1 MPSTV
6 CLHCN
11 QPLPAGAVFCAN
23 CGASV
28 PPARLHMSSSPPS
41 PASGAETMRA
51 SALPSGGD
59 YAPTQLQPPPAPAV
73 PAQGSQPGHDMYAA
87 QYPSASA
94 PPPPYFSQSGP
105 PAPGGMY
112 SPASGPQG
120 QMMPPPPMYAPGPPP
135 VIAPG
140 GGVQP
145 WAQPPKKRSG
155 AKVALGCLI
164 ALVLV
169 VAILGGGGFLLVK
182 ALSSKGGNTT
192 HQGSG
197 TPGAGSTS
205 GAGSTPGGTPAGT
218 QTLNNINRQAI
229 YAGVNLTILSAQ
241 EGAKLPDRQE
251 SDPKLNALEV
261 QIKADN
267 QTDVGV
273 YPSIQVLDAAGTNY
287 PLYTSSPSAVGAFW
301 VGNAVTS
308 GGLLFDVPSSSKI
321 GEFRLEI
328 GNNKEL
334 PVLVPLTGT
343 YDPTQ
348 WQPVPHQIGQ
358 TINYENGAIQYTV
371 TQIVVTTWTPG
382 HQAPKGTRFLEMYLH
397 VTNNT
402 AIGIDAGEGTP
413 PVYLLVF
420 PNGDR
425 HQLSPNAGEFI
436 DTVVGGG
443 ESKDV
448 GYDTF
453 EIPPTPTPGLQMVFL
468 FADGS
473 VAGKVDLGT
482 F

>member
-1 MPSTV
+1 MQSRT
-6 CLHCN
+6 CSRCG
-11 QPLPAGAVFCAN
+11 QPFPAGAVFCGS
-23 CGASV
+23 CGAPQ
-28 PPARLHMSSSPPS
+28 PPASQPS
-41 PASGAETMRA
+41 PESAATIRAGAPPSGAE
-51 SALPSGGD
+51 
-59 YAPTQLQPPPAPAV
+59 YAPTQLQPPSAPSA
-73 PAQGSQPGHDMYAA
+73 PAQGNPSGPDAYASQYT
-87 QYPSASA
+87 PSPPA
-94 PPPPYFSQSGP
+94 PPPYPYAGSVSSGSGYP
-105 PAPGGMY
+105 PA
-112 SPASGPQG
+112 SRPQG
-120 QMMPPPPMYAPGPPP
+120 PMMPPAPMYAPGPPP
-135 VIAPG
+135 VVAP

-169 VAILGGGGFLLVK
+169 VAVLGGGGFLLVK

-192 HQGSG
+192 RQGSG
-197 TPGAGSTS
+197 TPGASSTP

-218 QTLNNINRQAI
+218 QTLDNINRQAI
-229 YAGVNLTILSAQ
+229 YAGVNLTIVSAQ

-261 QIKADN
+261 QIKASN
-267 QTDVGV
+267 QTGVGV
-273 YPSIQVLDAAGTNY
+273 YPDIQVLDADGNTY
-287 PLYTSSPSAVGAFW
+287 PLYTSSPAAVGSFW
-301 VGNAVTS
+301 VGDAVTS
-308 GGLLFDVPSSSKI
+308 GALLFDVPATSKI
-321 GEFRLEI
+321 GEFRI
-328 GNNKEL
+328 QVGDPIKE
-334 PVLVPLTGT
+334 VLVQVPLTGA

-348 WQPVPHQIGQ
+348 WQPVPHQSGQ

-371 TQIVVTTWTPG
+371 TQFVVTTWTPG
-382 HQAPKGTRFLEMYLH
+382 CQAPKGTRFLEMYLH

-425 HQLSPNAGEFI
+425 FQHSDRACEFI

-468 FADGS
+468 YADGS
-473 VAGKVDLGT
+473 VAAKIDVGT